1 MFRRSLKKLPELYSD
16 ISRICP
22 EAKIEIWSQDEARL
36 GLIPILR
43 RVWAPKGKRPI
54 AIGKRRYQWVYLYGF
69 VHPETGNT
77 EWLILPTVNQNAF
90 EVALNHFAKAIG
102 AGPNKRIIL
111 VVDGAGWHKG
121 NIKIPEGVHL
131 LPLPAYSPELQ
142 PAERLW
148 PLVRESLANKDIDTL
163 DDLEEMLVQ
172 RCRYL
177 IDNIGIVKSS
187 TFFHWWPES
196 KSD

>member
-1 MFRRSLKKLPELYSD
+1 MHKSNLKKLPALYSD
-16 ISRICP
+16 LSDICP
-22 EAKIEIWSQDEARL
+22 EAKIEVWSQDEARL

-43 RVWAPKGKRPI
+43 RVWAKKGKRPV

-69 VHPETGNT
+69 VHPETGST
-77 EWLILPTVNQNAF
+77 EWLILPTVSLQAF
-90 EVALNHFAKAIG
+90 EIALKHFAKAVG
-102 AGPNKRIIL
+102 AGPKKRIIL

-121 NIKIPEGVHL
+121 NLKIPDGIHL

-148 PLVRESLANKDIDTL
+148 PLVRESLANKDIDNL

-172 RCRYL
+172 RCRVL
-177 IDNIGIVKSS
+177 INNTDVIKSN
-187 TFFHWWPES
+187 TLFHWWPVS
-196 KSD
+196 KPD

>member
-1 MFRRSLKKLPELYSD
+1 M
-16 ISRICP
+16 
-22 EAKIEIWSQDEARL
+22 WSQDEARL

-43 RVWAPKGKRPI
+43 RVWAPKGKRPV

-77 EWLILPTVNQNAF
+77 EWLILPTVSLQAF
-90 EVALNHFAKAIG
+90 EIALQHFAKAVG
-102 AGPNKRIIL
+102 AGAQKRIIL

-121 NIKIPEGVHL
+121 KLKIPEGIHL

-148 PLVRESLANKDIDTL
+148 PLVREALANKDIDTL
-163 DDLEEMLVQ
+163 DELEELLVQ
-172 RCRYL
+172 RCCFL
-177 IDNIGIVKSS
+177 IDKTNVIKSN
-187 TFFHWWPES
+187 TLFHWWPSS
-196 KSD
+196 KPN

>member
-1 MFRRSLKKLPELYSD
+1 M
-16 ISRICP
+16 
-22 EAKIEIWSQDEARL
+22 
-36 GLIPILR
+36 IPILR

-54 AIGKRRYQWVYLYGF
+54 AVGKRRYQWVYLYGF

-90 EVALNHFAKAIG
+90 EIALSHFAKAVG

-121 NIKIPEGVHL
+121 NLNIPDGVHL
-131 LPLPAYSPELQ
+131 LPMPAYSPELQ

-148 PLVRESLANKDIDTL
+148 PLVRESLANKDINTL
-163 DDLEEMLVQ
+163 DDLEDILVQ
-172 RCRYL
+172 RCLYL
-177 IDNIGIVKSS
+177 IDNLELVKSS
-187 TFFHWWPES
+187 TFFHWWPRN
-196 KSD
+196 KSN